1 MLLATYTLWVRDIVR
16 FYRQRSRILGALG
29 SPVVFWLLLGSG
41 LGTSFRLGSDTSLAG
56 GYLEYFYPGTLALIV
71 LFTAVFSTISVIED
85 RREGFLQGVLV
96 APVPRGSIVLGKIL
110 GGTTL
115 AIMQAALFLL
125 LAPVANVHLRL
136 ATMPSL
142 VMVLGVMAFTVT
154 GLGFLLAWSLDSTQ
168 GFHATMNLFLIPMW
182 LLSGAVFPAA
192 GAAGWIRAV
201 MLVNPMTYGVSALRA
216 VLLDQTQSG
225 GSLADG
231 PSVGASVLLMLAF
244 GVAMLIAGTLAVRR
258 RRAV

>member
-1 MLLATYTLWVRDIVR
+1 
-16 FYRQRSRILGALG
+16 
-29 SPVVFWLLLGSG
+29 
-41 LGTSFRLGSDTSLAG
+41 
-56 GYLEYFYPGTLALIV
+56 
-71 LFTAVFSTISVIED
+71 
-85 RREGFLQGVLV
+85 
-96 APVPRGSIVLGKIL
+96 
-110 GGTTL
+110 
-115 AIMQAALFLL
+115 
-125 LAPVANVHLRL
+125 
-136 ATMPSL
+136 MPSL

-231 PSVGASVLLMLAF
+231 PSVGASVLFMLVF
-244 GVAMLIAGTLAVRR
+244 GVAMFIAGTLAVRR